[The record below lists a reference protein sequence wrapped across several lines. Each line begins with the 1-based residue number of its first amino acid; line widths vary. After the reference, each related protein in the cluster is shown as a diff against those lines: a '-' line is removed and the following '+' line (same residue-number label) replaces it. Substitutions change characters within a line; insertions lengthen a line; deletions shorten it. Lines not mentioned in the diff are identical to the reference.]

1 MAKWQDQG
9 EFINQN
15 SRIAVTKLNSPQNAR
30 LGTNPP
36 TIVTY
41 YHINTD
47 ASSVNKGLQ
56 NVNELF
62 GSSSGN
68 RFNKIVGVPLWGIDT
83 MDYNLDDSDAGLDTN
98 IDGSFKLPPNVFH
111 PFPDDFFIIDH
122 LNRPFLFR
130 VTKVDFDTPNA
141 KGFFRAEFELW
152 SSDTDTLP
160 KLEESV
166 SRRYHCIM
174 DHIGTTMK
182 AVVSDDEFAV
192 MHKIQSMQVR
202 IRDEYL
208 EKFRDKG
215 YNALMFNR
223 FSVNHYLYDP
233 LLNYFCNREHVFE
246 VDEFNSPTC
255 YLLYEEIRNFH
266 TVEYE
271 TSIYD
276 RLIHRDLTDMDDV
289 ACFYDMELTKND
301 VSIFDFNKDF
311 RVKYVMCHTKPIGPF
326 GNKLDEYIPVEF
338 VSALKVKNSSILTD
352 AYERF
357 IFTYMVDGWR
367 AAEDIIDTVDKRRMA
382 YNMHNFIFVPLTLY
396 VLRQIYNSIVCDIG
410 IMDEQLLNKYSIQK
424 GGHL

>member
-1 MAKWQDQG
+1 VAKWQDQA

-30 LGTNPP
+30 LGSNPP

-56 NVNELF
+56 NVNELM

-68 RFNKIVGVPLWGIDT
+68 RFNKIKGVPLWGIDT

-98 IDGSFKLPPNVFH
+98 IDGSFKMPPNIFH

-122 LNRPFLFR
+122 LNRPFIFR

-166 SRRYHCIM
+166 TRSYHCIM
-174 DHIGTTMK
+174 DHICTTMK

-192 MHKIQSMQVR
+192 MHRIQSMQVR

-208 EKFRDKG
+208 DKFRDKG

-233 LLNYFCNREHVFE
+233 LLNYFCNRERVFE
-246 VDEFNSPTC
+246 VDDFNSPSC

-276 RLIHRDLTDMDDV
+276 RLIHRDLTDLDDV

-311 RVKYVMCHTKPIGPF
+311 RVKYVMCHVKPIGPF

-338 VSALKVKNSSILTD
+338 LSALKLKNSSILTD
-352 AYERF
+352 VYERF

-382 YNMHNFIFVPLTLY
+382 
-396 VLRQIYNSIVCDIG
+396 
-410 IMDEQLLNKYSIQK
+410 
-424 GGHL
+424 

>member
-1 MAKWQDQG
+1 VAKWQDQA

-30 LGTNPP
+30 LGSNPP

-56 NVNELF
+56 NVNELM

-68 RFNKIVGVPLWGIDT
+68 RFNKIKGVPLWGIDT

-98 IDGSFKLPPNVFH
+98 IDGSFKLPPNVFY

-192 MHKIQSMQVR
+192 MHRIQSMQVR

-208 EKFRDKG
+208 DKFRDKG

-233 LLNYFCNREHVFE
+233 LLNYFCNRERVFE
-246 VDEFNSPTC
+246 VDDFNSPSC

-276 RLIHRDLTDMDDV
+276 RLIHRDLTDLDDV

-311 RVKYVMCHTKPIGPF
+311 RVKYVMCHVKPIGPF

-338 VSALKVKNSSILTD
+338 LSALKLKNSSILTD
-352 AYERF
+352 VYERF

-367 AAEDIIDTVDKRRMA
+367 AAEDIIDTVDKRRMS
-382 YNMHNFIFVPLTLY
+382 YNMHNYIFIPLTLY

-410 IMDEQLLNKYSIQK
+410 IMDEQLLNKYSISK
-424 GGHL
+424 GGNQ